1 MSAFTLPASD
11 VVRKSNIDASEKVTV
26 IRVTGPTSYDTGGSI
41 LDLAAAGLGDAAF
54 VTVEGVDCVAVEAA
68 GGAVY
73 RLAYL
78 RAAAG
83 APATGRLLAYN
94 AAGEV
99 AGATNLST
107 LTFVLRV
114 FGA

>member
-1 MSAFTLPASD
+1 MSAFTLPASN
-11 VVRKSNIDASEKVTV
+11 VVRKNNIDASEKVTV

-54 VTVEGVDCVAVEAA
+54 VTVEGVDPVAVEAA
-68 GGAVY
+68 GAAVF
-73 RLAYL
+73 RLVYL

-83 APATGRLLAYN
+83 APATGRLVAYS
-94 AAGEV
+94 GGSEV

-107 LTFVLRV
+107 HTFVLRV